1 MPLRPFILACAVFAA
16 LPAAAAEPA
25 VSAPAVSAPAVS
37 APAASAPAAK
47 NPASAEAVRTE
58 TARLL
63 EEQRNFELAD
73 TDGDLKLSWEEFR
86 NFFVPQ
92 FHALDRDGDGVI
104 RGAEHPPARD
114 ASGKAVN
121 PPDVTTEQF
130 QRALRAAFEAAD
142 RDKSGSLDAREWAT
156 PLN

>member
-1 MPLRPFILACAVFAA
+1 MPLRPFILACAFLAA
-16 LPAAAAEPA
+16 LPAGAAEPA
-25 VSAPAVSAPAVS
+25 ASAPAEQKPAVS
-37 APAASAPAAK
+37 APAAK
-47 NPASAEAVRTE
+47 TPASAEAVRTE

-73 TDGDLKLSWEEFR
+73 VDGDFKLSWEEFR

-92 FHALDRDGDGVI
+92 FAALDRDGDGVI

-114 ASGKAVN
+114 AAGKAVN

-142 RDKSGSLDAREWAT
+142 RDKSGFLDAREWAT